1 VKPTRS
7 REGMSAK
14 PRTSRARSADPL
26 LLFELSKVQDSEIRT
41 RMVSHLLNVDGG
53 LAEKVA
59 MGLGFRKMPKR
70 AEPAQTAALHLLVR
84 TDEPC
89 RHR

>member
-1 VKPTRS
+1 
-7 REGMSAK
+7 
-14 PRTSRARSADPL
+14 
-26 LLFELSKVQDSEIRT
+26 
-41 RMVSHLLNVDGG
+41 MVSHLLNVDGG

-59 MGLGFRKMPKR
+59 MGLGFQKMPKR